1 MFSVSGYHAIYNPQT
16 QRSQTTRR
24 AQGRMVESFPEEEI
38 KQISELDGGRELGGR
53 GEGEGSKIL
62 RWGSGVR
69 REKGKQKGAHI

>member
-1 MFSVSGYHAIYNPQT
+1 
-16 QRSQTTRR
+16 
-24 AQGRMVESFPEEEI
+24 MVESFPEEEI